1 MEDECKGRS
10 RRGGVM
16 DFQSTLQTIL
26 LVCNLVAILYG
37 FKKFLSRPHDTLEQ
51 RVNMLEVRIQDVERV
66 ISKNTDEIQEHKDDL
81 ELLRECVE
89 ALIDFELAYCISTH
103 YDAEGIDDLRHARK
117 VLRESKE

>member
-1 MEDECKGRS
+1 
-10 RRGGVM
+10 M
-16 DFQSTLQTIL
+16 DIQPTLQTIL
-26 LVCNLVAILYG
+26 LLCNLGAMLYG

-51 RVNMLEVRIQDVERV
+51 RVNGLETRIQDVERA
-66 ISKNTDEIQEHKDDL
+66 ILKNSDELAEQKENI

-103 YDAEGIDDLRHARK
+103 YDAEGIEDLRHARK